1 MRSISPMWGF
11 VALILAAV
19 LASSLISSK
28 HHNDGAIPPAE
39 QARIDEEKQIEEA
52 NKYNATHKTPP
63 ADNKK
68 SATNKTSP
76 KTLSVD
82 ETTPTATPDTTTM
95 TFDQAKE
102 GAVKA
107 TMQVQGRGKIVMEL
121 YPKAA
126 PKTVAHFLDLCRK
139 HFYDGIKFH
148 RLEAGF
154 VVQGGDPESKNAAVD
169 EFDAKGI
176 GTHGSGTTTVPLE
189 AHLLHKKYSIGQAR
203 SQALDSGDSQFY
215 FNLNDN
221 TALDGKYCVFG
232 MVVEGQDVVDKIE
245 KGDVITSLTPL

>member
-11 VALILAAV
+11 VGLILAAV
-19 LASSLISSK
+19 LLSSVISSK

-39 QARIDEEKQIEEA
+39 QARIDEQKQIDEA

-63 ADNKK
+63 AETKPP
-68 SATNKTSP
+68 ANKT
-76 KTLSVD
+76 TSV
-82 ETTPTATPDTTTM
+82 EEPAPAATPDTTTM
-95 TFDQAKE
+95 TFDQVKA

-107 TMQVQGRGKIVMEL
+107 TMEVQGRGKIVMEL

-139 HFYDGIKFH
+139 NFYAGIKFH
-148 RLEAGF
+148 RLEPGF
-154 VVQGGDPESKNAAVD
+154 VVQGGDPESKDAGVD
-169 EFDAKGI
+169 EFEAKGI
-176 GTHGSGTTTVPLE
+176 GSHGSGTTTVPLE

-232 MVVEGQDVVDKIE
+232 MVVEGQDVVDKIQ
-245 KGDVITSLTPL
+245 KGDVITSLTPQ